1 MIWFHTDTEN
11 MSPLLKRGQT
21 IDFSVNN
28 LVMIR
33 FCRLKNWPCLRNL
46 FNRLVYFSLNNLLR
60 NIPQIKLRMINI
72 LLHAFEK
79 NVRPTLVSRSP
90 PNCMHGSLAWLAP
103 PRGRICDFRLFWYLF
118 STESENALYNDTRN
132 LTYLGLI
139 ERITYAG

>member
-1 MIWFHTDTEN
+1 MVWFHTDTEN
-11 MSPLLKRGQT
+11 MSPLLERGQT
-21 IDFSVNN
+21 IDLSVNN

-90 PNCMHGSLAWLAP
+90 PNCMHGSLAAMTLAWLAP
-103 PRGRICDFRLFWYLF
+103 HVVGFVIFDYSDIYSVLNLKMHCITIHVTWRIWVWL
-118 STESENALYNDTRN
+118 SE
-132 LTYLGLI
+132 
-139 ERITYAG
+139 